1 VPYERLIDS
10 TFLTIVCL
18 LYAALAVHAGRQ
30 VRRKRAEARG

>member
-1 VPYERLIDS
+1 MTADHLIDS
-10 TFLTIVCL
+10 SLLAIVCL